1 MFFKRKKKEAEIG
14 KTMEIP
20 ETKEEPVVI
29 AYPGVEIE
37 LRAGN
42 CQHIGKRKKQED
54 SFGFSEIEDTSYLA
68 SHGFCAV
75 LSDGMGGLAAG
86 RTVSEFAV
94 MKSLKFFEQ
103 LSYEQPVCRQI
114 KLFLDRLNEEV
125 CETYSSK
132 GKAGAGATL
141 VMVILYGDQLFW
153 GASGD
158 SRICLVRGNRL
169 YQVNEDHDYRNQLLG
184 EYIKGN
190 LSLDEAFHDQQGSAL
205 ASYIGCPS
213 ACRVD
218 LSIRGLCLQD
228 GDRILLMSDGLYRA
242 LTEEEILKKCNAQP
256 QKMCERLVQAA
267 LDKKYPSQDNTTVLA
282 LEYGWKMVR
291 DEEETKI

>member
-1 MFFKRKKKEAEIG
+1 MFFKKKRKEDEIG

-20 ETKEEPVVI
+20 ETQEQPVI
-29 AYPGVEIE
+29 ISYPGVEIE
-37 LRAGN
+37 LRIGN

-54 SFGFSEIEDTSYLA
+54 SFGFSEMEDSAYLA

-103 LSYEQPVCRQI
+103 ISYEQPVWQQI
-114 KLFLDRLNEEV
+114 ELFLNRLNEEV
-125 CETYSSK
+125 CDTYSTK

-141 VMVILYGDQLFW
+141 IMVILYGDQLFW
-153 GASGD
+153 GAVGD
-158 SRICLVRGNRL
+158 SRICLIRGNRL
-169 YQVNEDHDYRNQLLG
+169 YQVNEDHDYKNQLLG

-190 LSLDEAFHDQQGSAL
+190 MSLIEAFQDKQGSAL

-213 ACRVD
+213 VCRVD
-218 LSIRGLCLQD
+218 RNIRGLSLQD
-228 GDRILLMSDGLYRA
+228 GDRIILMSDGLYRA

-256 QKMCERLVQAA
+256 QKMCDRLIQDV
-267 LDKKYPSQDNTTVLA
+267 LDKKYPSQDNTTLLA
-282 LEYGWKMVR
+282 IEYGWKIVR
-291 DEEETKI
+291 DEEGTKL